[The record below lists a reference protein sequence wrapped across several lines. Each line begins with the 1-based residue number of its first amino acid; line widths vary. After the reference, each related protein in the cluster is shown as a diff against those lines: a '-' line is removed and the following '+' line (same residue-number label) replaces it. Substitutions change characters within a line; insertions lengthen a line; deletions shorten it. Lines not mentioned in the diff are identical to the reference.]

1 MHKCNHCDYSTTRL
15 SDLRKH
21 QYRKTPC
28 FKKKQTN
35 NITVEANQQLEE
47 NIEKTE
53 VPEGKRMSKIRE
65 YRYLKHACS
74 IYIDRADDIRENH
87 FSNIERDDFFEL
99 MFPVLKIAM
108 EGTKLNCRV
117 IEALH
122 AADNFMEDE
131 LDLHHL
137 YDDYMER
144 AVEEIDKIDKL
155 HLKQK
160 TLVNEFRDILL
171 HDEEKTMTKTIQ

>member
-1 MHKCNHCDYSTTRL
+1 MHKCIHCDYSTTRL

-21 QYRKTPC
+21 QNRKTPC
-28 FKKKQTN
+28 FKKNKTN
-35 NITVEANQQLEE
+35 HETVEAKQALDETMDEE
-47 NIEKTE
+47 E
-53 VPEGKRMSKIRE
+53 VPKGKLMSKIRE

-74 IYIDRADDIRENH
+74 IYIDRADKIREHH
-87 FSNIERDDFFEL
+87 FSNIKRDDFFEL

-117 IEALH
+117 LEALH
-122 AADNFMEDE
+122 ATENFMEDK

-144 AVEEIDKIDKL
+144 AMVEIDKIDKL
-155 HLKQK
+155 DLKPK
-160 TLVNEFRDILL
+160 TLVNEFRDLLL
-171 HDEEKTMTKTIQ
+171 HDEEK